1 MPGDY
6 IVRVGEYANEM
17 FFIKEGEVEIL
28 TTDNQTRIGILGP
41 GAYFGEIG
49 LLLTQKRTV
58 TVRALTLCIFET
70 INKKNFD
77 MIMEIFP
84 HQKEFLLKV
93 AKQRAKV
100 ITTEDLEDGLDTVI

>member
-6 IVRVGEYANEM
+6 IVRVGEYADKM
-17 FFIKEGEVEIL
+17 YFIKEGEVEIL
-28 TTDNQTRIGILGP
+28 ATDNKTRIGILRS

-70 INKKNFD
+70 INKKYFD
-77 MIMEIFP
+77 IVMDVFP
-84 HQKEFLLKV
+84 HQKDFLLQVAQQRMKV
-93 AKQRAKV
+93 KNP
-100 ITTEDLEDGLDTVI
+100 EDLEDESDSVI